1 MTPRDGIQKGDT
13 FKSDFPLVLVFKLE
27 TSKYPTMTND
37 IFEDASQILAMSQ
50 NCDHLLEIPQQQNKK
65 HREMARHHLESYL
78 AEFMWRSQKKDSF
91 EKFLN
96 DTKMFMPL
104 KKKKFFETIY

>member
-37 IFEDASQILAMSQ
+37 IFEDASQILAMS
-50 NCDHLLEIPQQQNKK
+50 
-65 HREMARHHLESYL
+65 
-78 AEFMWRSQKKDSF
+78 
-91 EKFLN
+91 
-96 DTKMFMPL
+96 
-104 KKKKFFETIY
+104 